1 MKKFAS
7 RVLMFSIV
15 AFAFLL
21 QISNFAFA
29 TDIQY
34 ISANISVMCEKN
46 GTAHINE
53 IWEIKVNSGTE
64 MYLVRDNLEKQ
75 SISNLKVL
83 ADGKEY
89 QNIGNWNTKASFN
102 DKAYKC
108 GIVRNGSEYELCWGL
123 SSYGNRTFNISY
135 DISNLV
141 KECSDGSFIE
151 QLFINKRPYNLE
163 TAKITI
169 ESKGTQFTNEN
180 TKMWA
185 GGGATGNVFI
195 ENGKIVAQATDSM
208 LPEAKFSILAQ
219 FDKEIFSPEVFKD
232 TTFEKL
238 KSKNLQETDY
248 QKNYENEQ
256 ENMNSGSYYY
266 SEPSLIQKIFSY
278 VFPIIISVII
288 AFTAIII
295 FLKTARTK
303 DNLIIL
309 NDKLKK
315 QYKHPDYSRNLPFQD
330 NIFATYTRLHTLG
343 KLQNES
349 SIIGV
354 YILKWIQ
361 HQEINLV
368 KVETKKFFKT
378 KFEDAIE
385 LKELNNDVH
394 PLEKELFDMMLEA
407 SDENHILVNKDF
419 EKWCSK
425 NWSSFEGWLK
435 KCNKE
440 GLSAL
445 KKMGAVVENNK
456 KFMGLIKYTR
466 NEITE
471 VGIKLTSEMF
481 GFKKYL
487 EDFTIINER
496 EAKEVELWGDYI
508 IYAQLFGIADK
519 VSKQFKNL
527 YPSYFEERF
536 NLDQNKNI
544 DIFVVNNLMNNFI
557 HTAQTAHNTYVNSHN
572 SNAETA
578 LAGLGGSF
586 SGGGFSGV
594 SGSSSH
600 GDGIR

>member
-7 RVLMFSIV
+7 RALLFSIV
-15 AFAFLL
+15 AFVFVL
-21 QISNFAFA
+21 QIATSTYA
-29 TDIQY
+29 TDVKY
-34 ISANISVMCEKN
+34 ISANISVVCEKD

-53 IWEIKVNSGTE
+53 VWKINANSGTE
-64 MYLVRDNLEKQ
+64 MYLVRDNLEQQ
-75 SISNLKVL
+75 SISNLRVL
-83 ADGKEY
+83 SDGKEY
-89 QNIGNWNTKASFN
+89 QNIGAWNTKASFD

-108 GIVRNGSEYELCWGL
+108 GIVQSGSKHELCWGL
-123 SSYGNRTFNISY
+123 SSYGNRTFNVSY

-169 ESKGTQFTNEN
+169 ESKETQFTNEN

-195 ENGKIVAQATDSM
+195 ENGKIVAQTTDSM
-208 LPEAKFSILAQ
+208 LPEATFSILAQ
-219 FDKEIFSPEVFKD
+219 FNKDVFSPDIFKEI
-232 TTFEKL
+232 TFEEL
-238 KSKNLQETDY
+238 KSKHLQGTDY

-256 ENMNSGSYYY
+256 ANMNSDSYHYSGS
-266 SEPSLIQKIFSY
+266 SLIQEIFLY

-288 AFTAIII
+288 TFTAIII
-295 FLKTARTK
+295 FLKTSRTK
-303 DNLIIL
+303 DSLTIL
-309 NDKLKK
+309 NDKLQK

-330 NIFATYTRLHTLG
+330 NIFATHTRLHTLR
-343 KLQNES
+343 KLPNES

-361 HQEINLV
+361 NQEINLV

-385 LKELNNDVH
+385 LKELNDDVH

-407 SDENHILVNKDF
+407 SDEKHILRNKDF
-419 EKWCSK
+419 GKWCTK
-425 NWSSFEGWLK
+425 NWSSFERWLK
-435 KCNKE
+435 RYNKE

-445 KKMGAVVENNK
+445 KRMGAVIENNK
-456 KFMGLIKYTR
+456 KFMGLVKYTR

-471 VGIKLTSEMF
+471 AGIKLTSEMF

-519 VSKQFKNL
+519 VAKQFKNL
-527 YPSYFEERF
+527 YPQYFEERF
-536 NLDQNKNI
+536 NLDQNQNI
-544 DIFVVNNLMNNFI
+544 DIFVVNNLMNSFI
-557 HTAQTAHNTYVNSHN
+557 HTAQTAHDTNVG
-572 SNAETA
+572 TA

-594 SGSSSH
+594 SGSSSY